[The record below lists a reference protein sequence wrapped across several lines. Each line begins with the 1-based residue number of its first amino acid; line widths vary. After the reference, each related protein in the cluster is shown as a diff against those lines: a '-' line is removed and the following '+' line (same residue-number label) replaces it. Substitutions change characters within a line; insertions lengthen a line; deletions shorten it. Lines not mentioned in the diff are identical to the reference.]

1 MDFTVTYHFSNQCF
15 ICMFY
20 CRSLSKRI
28 NPIHEE
34 TWKIK
39 FFLEVDCY
47 VKVHKRTC
55 KDWKLRSYKWR
66 INKEPLNNHFLR
78 GDVRTVHY
86 IRQYIKKFCPNT
98 WKLLPSNVRHCHF
111 LCKFKSQETE
121 APSVLC
127 VYFPYFFYLYLMLTL
142 IAKLKSPIK
151 KI

>member
-98 WKLLPSNVRHCHF
+98 WKLLPSNVRHCRLLSHKKQRPVPIAFAFILF
-111 LCKFKSQETE
+111 L
-121 APSVLC
+121 
-127 VYFPYFFYLYLMLTL
+127 FF
-142 IAKLKSPIK
+142 IFI
-151 KI
+151 